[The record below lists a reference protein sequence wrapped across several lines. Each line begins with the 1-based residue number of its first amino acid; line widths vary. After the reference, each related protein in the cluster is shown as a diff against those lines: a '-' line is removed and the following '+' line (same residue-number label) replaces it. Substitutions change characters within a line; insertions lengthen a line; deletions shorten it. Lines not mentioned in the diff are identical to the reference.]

1 MKTFLRML
9 SIFGCLSIGSYGF
22 FVLYEVVKMEWA
34 LIVGMIMGYTA
45 IHFVLMFIS
54 APIVFLFFR
63 MKYNYHHNWFV
74 TKKFEAKLH
83 RVLKVKKW
91 KTKIPTY
98 DSMAYALSEQNIMK
112 AIQMTCHA
120 EIVHEVIAVLSYL
133 PVLFGLVISKWEL
146 LIVLSTF
153 FSMIHLLFS
162 IVQRY
167 NRPRLIRHYER
178 IQKSKLIS
186 EK

>member
-1 MKTFLRML
+1 MKTFLKM
-9 SIFGCLSIGSYGF
+9 FFTFVCLSIGSCGC
-22 FVLYEVVKMEWA
+22 FVLYEVVKMEWS

-63 MKYNYHHNWFV
+63 MKYNYHHSWFV
-74 TKKFEAKLH
+74 PKKFEEKLH
-83 RVLKVKKW
+83 RVLKVKRW

-98 DSMAYALSEQNIMK
+98 DSRAYSLTEENITN

-133 PVLFGLVISKWEL
+133 PILFGLFISNYGFF
-146 LIVLSTF
+146 IVLSF
-153 FSMIHLLFS
+153 VFSVIHLLFS

-167 NRPRLIRHYER
+167 NRPRLIRLYER
-178 IQKSKLIS
+178 IQNSKLKL

>member
-1 MKTFLRML
+1 MKTFLKML
-9 SIFGCLSIGSYGF
+9 STFFCLSIGSYGF

-34 LIVGMIMGYTA
+34 LIFGMIMGYTA

-63 MKYNYHHNWFV
+63 MKYNYHHSWFV
-74 TKKFEAKLH
+74 PKKFEEKLH

-91 KTKIPTY
+91 KNKIPTY
-98 DSMAYALSEQNIMK
+98 DSRAYSLSEQNIMK

-120 EIVHEVIAVLSYL
+120 EIVHEVIAVLTYL
-133 PVLFGLVISKWEL
+133 PILFGLFISNFGL
-146 LIVLSTF
+146 FIVLSF
-153 FSMIHLLFS
+153 VFSMIHLLFS

-167 NRPRLIRHYER
+167 NRPRLIRLYER